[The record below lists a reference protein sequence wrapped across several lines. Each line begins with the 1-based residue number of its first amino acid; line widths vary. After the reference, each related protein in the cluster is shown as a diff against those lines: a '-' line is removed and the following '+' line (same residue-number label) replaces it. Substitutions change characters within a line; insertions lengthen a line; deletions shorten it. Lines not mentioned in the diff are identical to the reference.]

1 MDPRLE
7 AQRLEDL
14 RQEAGEERRPLETAR
29 CRARRARRALA
40 LGQGPRR
47 ARDERARRSA
57 RRGRDCRDPRGAKI
71 EKSRRA
77 RTLKASLD
85 RTSGSFRQNTFCSF
99 LGFVSPKCSC
109 SFLGFVPP
117 KCRFD
122 SRPSSPANAGDPVI
136 TNLIEYWMPRIR

>member
-7 AQRLEDL
+7 AQRLEDR

-29 CRARRARRALA
+29 CRAWRARRALA
-40 LGQGPRR
+40 LGQRPRR
-47 ARDERARRSA
+47 TRNERTRRSTRRRRN
-57 RRGRDCRDPRGAKI
+57 RRGPRGAKI

-99 LGFVSPKCSC
+99 LGFVSPKCS
-109 SFLGFVPP
+109 V
-117 KCRFD
+117 
-122 SRPSSPANAGDPVI
+122 VI
-136 TNLIEYWMPRIR
+136 A